1 MYCGMCLDA
10 RALNSAHTELKNGQL
25 ATNMLKY
32 FISKSVCE
40 SWGGGVFIFGV
51 LKDWLIYGLLQKYL
65 GITLFYEG
73 SP

>member
-1 MYCGMCLDA
+1 MHCGMCLDA

-40 SWGGGVFIFGV
+40 SWGGGVSSSV
-51 LKDWLIYGLLQKYL
+51 YLKTGLYMVYCKN
-65 GITLFYEG
+65 I
-73 SP
+73 